1 MTQRQSKQDQSRAN
15 GVSDATSPF
24 FGSAPEHIM
33 TFNMND
39 VLDVSV
45 SNVTT
50 TDVLAKPNGTSTMLF
65 RASLDSP
72 AIASTL
78 LL

>member
-1 MTQRQSKQDQSRAN
+1 
-15 GVSDATSPF
+15 
-24 FGSAPEHIM
+24 M

-65 RASLDSP
+65 RASLDNP